1 MTRRFV
7 YRFRFIMFAWLACR
21 WPHNPFLFFFD
32 MACLLIDL
40 MCLGL
45 LPAAARLHIMSA
57 YVVRLDCRRLDGA
70 LPEPPP
76 WADRALRQALERVE
90 R

>member
-7 YRFRFIMFAWLACR
+7 YRFRFIMFAWLARR
-21 WPHNPFLFFFD
+21 WPYNPFLFFFD

-40 MCLGL
+40 VVLWL
-45 LPAAARLHIMSA
+45 LPAAMRLHIVSVYA
-57 YVVRLDCRRLDGA
+57 VRLDCKRMAGA

-76 WADRALRQALERVE
+76 WADHALRQALGIEP
-90 R
+90 